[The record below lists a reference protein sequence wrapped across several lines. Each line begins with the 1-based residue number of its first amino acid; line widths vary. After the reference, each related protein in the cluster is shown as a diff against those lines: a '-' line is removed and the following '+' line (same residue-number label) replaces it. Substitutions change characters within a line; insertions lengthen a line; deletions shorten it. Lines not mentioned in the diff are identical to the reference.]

1 MQDGFYPFGAADQL
15 QVALILCHAAQLSA
29 PPEIDAALR
38 AIGAA
43 AAHLMGVSGYGLEPG
58 CAADLVVLDADTMHE
73 ALRLQAARRW
83 VIRRGAVVAQTQATS
98 TLNHTGFPH
107 HQA

>member
-1 MQDGFYPFGAADQL
+1 LCFGAADQL
-15 QVALILCHAAQLSA
+15 QVALIPCHAAQLST

-43 AAHLMGVSGYGLEPG
+43 AARLMGVSGYGVDPG
-58 CAADLVVLDADTMHE
+58 CAADLVVLDAGTMQE

-83 VIRRGAVVAQTQATS
+83 VIRRGAVVAQTQTTS
-98 TLNHTGFPH
+98 ELNRTGTPDH
-107 HQA
+107 RA